1 MAKTKHEKLHMDKVA
16 RLGCIICLKEGNPFS
31 PAELH
36 HIKDVSTI
44 GGQRAKHTEVI
55 PLCVPHHRIGIESFH
70 ENSKGFSKKWGS
82 QRSLLKEV
90 LDLLA
95 DGCCREC
102 V

>member
-36 HIKDVSTI
+36 HIRDMTL
-44 GGQRAKHTEVI
+44 GMGRNPLEVI
-55 PLCVPHHRIGIESFH
+55 PLCIPHHRIGKESFH

-90 LDLLA
+90 LDLLEN
-95 DGCCREC
+95 GCCKEC
-102 V
+102 A